1 MLKLEN
7 KKLLC
12 ATSIAHCVDIILSNN
27 HTDENTAEAIALYKA
42 LSQKI
47 MPYLRNEEKAEQVVN
62 EIIKNVAELSNKSP
76 SLTKDINKTIS
87 NALKLSL
94 EESFVISASFL
105 ASANIRFLSKNAKDE
120 FSSEVVEEISEEADI
135 AKEVEEVEEIQELG
149 GAQNIAEN
157 EKAEESTMRARLEV
171 LKNLLGCPKYKDIPK
186 QLDFINEI
194 LDFKVP
200 EFIGDTACQK
210 LTTDLGIDI
219 VDLDYD
225 AIQYAVYH
233 IFRKTKLA
241 DLYSYYEAHSK
252 SKLQQLDEKYAG
264 VDLESFVDN
273 PSYLAKKER
282 SNFVK
287 GLQKYTLE
295 TLILTK
301 EFLESHNLRFYL
313 TEGTLL
319 GAVRHQGFIPW
330 DDDIDIAMPR
340 EDYDKLVK
348 LAEEGLVPPELN
360 FDSLENNPKHWVL
373 GAKMQL
379 VRQTPYIQHK
389 VTNLSRCNGPYVD
402 IFPLE
407 YWSRPAGFKY
417 CIVSMTQKLCR
428 RMLFMKTGY
437 STSTKKMPI
446 RRVIKMILPFVSNRS
461 IEKLAIKNMKKFYNG
476 NRKYLVNLCSY
487 YPYYKEVFPRGFYG
501 DPVYI
506 DFEGHKMPVP
516 CEYDSILKTVY
527 GRSYDTIPPV
537 KVTKMRKHAFDLRD
551 DVIS

>member
-1 MLKLEN
+1 MIKLEN
-7 KKLLC
+7 KKSLC
-12 ATSIAHCVDIILSNN
+12 ATSIAHCVDIILSN
-27 HTDENTAEAIALYKA
+27 HHKGEITAEAIALYKA

-47 MPYLRNEEKAEQVVN
+47 MPYLRNEEKAENAVN
-62 EIIKNVAELSNKSP
+62 DIIKNIAELSKKSP
-76 SLTKDINKTIS
+76 SLVMDVNKTLS
-87 NALKLSL
+87 DALKLSL
-94 EESFVISASFL
+94 EEGFVISASFL
-105 ASANIRFLSKNAKDE
+105 ASAHIRFLSKSAKDE
-120 FSSEVVEEISEEADI
+120 YEIVDENTEESDV
-135 AKEVEEVEEIQELG
+135 AKEVEEVEDIQEFG
-149 GAQNIAEN
+149 TNSDNDDIAEI
-157 EKAEESTMRARLEV
+157 ETESTMRSRLKV
-171 LKNLLGCPKYKDIPK
+171 LKELLGCPKYKDIPK
-186 QLDFINEI
+186 QLDFIYEI

-219 VDLDYD
+219 TDLDYD
-225 AIQYAVYH
+225 AIQYAVYR
-233 IFRKTKLA
+233 IFKKTKLA
-241 DLYSYYEAHSK
+241 DLYSYYEVHSK
-252 SKLQQLDEKYAG
+252 SKLEQLQEQYAG
-264 VDLESFVDN
+264 VDPESFVDN
-273 PSYLAKKER
+273 PSHLAKKER
-282 SNFVK
+282 ANFVK

-340 EDYDKLVK
+340 ADYDKLVQ

-360 FDSLENNPKHWVL
+360 FDALENNPNHWVL

-389 VTNLSRCNGPYVD
+389 VTKLSKCNGPYVD

-446 RRVIKMILPFVSNRS
+446 RRLIKLILPFVSNRS
-461 IEKLAIKNMKKFYNG
+461 IEKLAIKNMKKFYKG